1 MHKSAKEKISDRI
14 RALILQKA
22 NVGAMAS
29 VEAALPICH
38 LLVPSAS
45 LTSRQGR

>member
-1 MHKSAKEKISDRI
+1 MHKSAKEKISHRI

-22 NVGAMAS
+22 NVGDMAS
-29 VEAALPICH
+29 GEAALPIRH

-45 LTSRQGR
+45 LRGRQGR